1 MCILP
6 FGTMEPFLKKIFLI
20 SPDIR
25 YVAIYVR
32 GKLISSARS
41 NLQNASSSE
50 SDKYEELIVNPTLL
64 KLITQ
69 RGNIDCGGAEFIIVR
84 YGSFYEFV
92 MPFMD
97 GHLSVGIQLQGDPI
111 AIGSSI
117 QKLAKKYSA

>member
-1 MCILP
+1 
-6 FGTMEPFLKKIFLI
+6 MESLLKKIFLI

-41 NLQNASSSE
+41 NLQNASSNE

-69 RGNIDCGGAEFIIVR
+69 RGNIDCGGAEFVIIR

-92 MPFMD
+92 MPFKD
-97 GHLSVGIQLQGDPI
+97 GHVSVGIQLKADPM

-117 QKLAKKYSA
+117 QNLAKKHSA